1 MQLKISAAAGG
12 LSHLHRATHRLHQKP
27 HHGQANATAA
37 VAGING
43 GAAAGETFKDRLAL
57 ASFHTRA
64 LVTHMQHQ
72 GIALLIGSKADR
84 QRRGAVVESIFD
96 QGGQA
101 LLQPLRIPHRHWQ
114 LRRWR
119 V

>member
-1 MQLKISAAAGG
+1 MQLKISATAGDLG
-12 LSHLHRATHRLHQKP
+12 HLHRA
-27 HHGQANATAA
+27 
-37 VAGING
+37 
-43 GAAAGETFKDRLAL
+43 
-57 ASFHTRA
+57 SFQTRA

-72 GIALLIGSKADR
+72 GIALLISSKADR
-84 QRRGAVVESIFD
+84 QRRGAGVEGVFD